1 MIERRRT
8 LLIGLTGVFSSVWRL
23 GAARADTKGTKNSA
37 GPDDSI
43 IGANKDYRMVISL
56 PGREFGNQP
65 LMLTCEFQNHS
76 PNPIVIYKSDFGCN
90 HSIILKER
98 SGNEPKLTKLGSYLK
113 ERFENGRNRDRNI
126 PVNVLPGKTSQ
137 ETIDLARCY
146 EFKPGKY
153 RVKVLFREWCHN
165 NIKTII
171 GESIVIKIESNELEL
186 EIKE

>member
-8 LLIGLTGVFSSVWRL
+8 VIFGLVGVFAPVWHM
-23 GAARADTKGTKNSA
+23 GVARAHTKSTKNSVK
-37 GPDDSI
+37 PDDSNI
-43 IGANKDYRMVISL
+43 DANKDYRMVISL

-76 PNPIVIYKSDFGCN
+76 ANPIVIFKSDFGCN
-90 HSIILKER
+90 HSIIPKD
-98 SGNEPKLTKLGSYLK
+98 GNGIEPTLTKLGSYLK
-113 ERFENGRNRDRNI
+113 ERFKNGRNRDRNI

-153 RVKVLFREWCHN
+153 RVKVLYREWCHN
-165 NIKTII
+165 NIKSITR
-171 GESIVIKIESNELEL
+171 ESIVIKIESNELEF